1 MSALGPSGHQ
11 NIDTHRKQTPVD
23 ASHCAIK
30 SRMIRCNGGT
40 IMIVALIGLG
50 NMGSNIARCILKAGF
65 ELTVWNRT
73 TSKMR
78 PLVEQGA
85 KQAASAKEATSSA
98 DVVVTS
104 LMDDQSILDNLET
117 ENGILA
123 GLRPGAV
130 HVCMTTISPRCA
142 DELEQ
147 IHKKHG
153 SFYVAGPVS
162 GRPEA
167 AANGQLISYLAG
179 AAAAVEE
186 VRPVCKAYSK
196 QIIVISERP
205 RMANVMKLAINYNV
219 ISAIEVMS
227 ETYVFAEKCGLPL
240 EHLRD
245 FYQQLWFTHP
255 AAQLYAEK
263 IRKRDFAGRGGFVMA
278 GGLKD
283 VRLMLS
289 TAAQVGA
296 KLDVGELVERNL
308 SMGVDAGMGEQDW
321 SSIHELARKK
331 AGLD

>member
-1 MSALGPSGHQ
+1 M
-11 NIDTHRKQTPVD
+11 N
-23 ASHCAIK
+23 
-30 SRMIRCNGGT
+30 
-40 IMIVALIGLG
+40 VAFIGLG
-50 NMGSNIARCILKAGF
+50 NMGSNIAQCILKAGF
-65 ELTVWNRT
+65 DLTVWNRT
-73 TSKMR
+73 VSKMQ

-85 KQAASAKEATSSA
+85 KQAVSAKEATSGA

-104 LMDDQSILDNLET
+104 LMDDQSILDNLRA

-130 HVCMTTISPRCA
+130 HVCVMTISPRCA
-142 DELEQ
+142 DKLEQ

-153 SFYVAGPVS
+153 SFYVAAPVS
-162 GRPEA
+162 GRPDA
-167 AANGQLISYLAG
+167 AASGQLISYLAG
-179 AAAAVEE
+179 APAAVEE

-219 ISAIEVMS
+219 ISAIEVIS

-245 FYQQLWFTHP
+245 FYQQLWFAHP

-289 TAAQVGA
+289 TAAEAGT

>member
-1 MSALGPSGHQ
+1 M
-11 NIDTHRKQTPVD
+11 NVTF
-23 ASHCAIK
+23 
-30 SRMIRCNGGT
+30 
-40 IMIVALIGLG
+40 IGLG
-50 NMGSNIARCILKAGF
+50 NMGSNIAQCILKAGF
-65 ELTVWNRT
+65 DLTVWNRT
-73 TSKMR
+73 VSKMQ
-78 PLVEQGA
+78 PLVERGA
-85 KQAASAKEATSSA
+85 KPAVSAKEATSGA

-104 LMDDQSILDNLET
+104 LMDDQSILDNLQA

-130 HVCMTTISPRCA
+130 HACVTTISPRCA

-153 SFYVAGPVS
+153 SFYVAAPVG

-167 AANGQLISYLAG
+167 AASGQLISYLAG
-179 AAAAVEE
+179 APAAVEKM
-186 VRPVCKAYSK
+186 RPVCKAYSK

-205 RMANVMKLAINYNV
+205 RMANVMKLAVNYNV
-219 ISAIEVMS
+219 ISAIEVIS

-240 EHLRD
+240 DHLRD
-245 FYQQLWFTHP
+245 FYQQVWFAHP

-263 IRKRDFAGRGGFVMA
+263 MRKRDFAGRGGFVMA
-278 GGLKD
+278 AGLKD

-289 TAAQVGA
+289 TAAEAGT